1 MAITTQVHKP
11 NGKAPAAKAAALTGR
26 ETQPVLRTELPGP
39 RSQSIVARDDAALAT
54 TTKTAP
60 VTAVRGKGVVVE
72 DADGNVLL
80 DFCAGIGVLNTGHSH
95 PAVVKA
101 IQDQAARLVH
111 FAGTD
116 FYYDQQ
122 VTLAERLGRLVP
134 VQGPTK
140 VFYTQSGTESNEAAI
155 KVAKHATGRQMFL
168 AFLGAFHG
176 RTQGS
181 LALTTSKARHREGFF
196 PGMPG
201 VVHAP
206 FPNPYRNTWRID
218 GYEEPQ
224 ELADRAIEHVETI
237 LEVACPAKET
247 AAVFWE
253 PVQGEGGYV
262 VPPKMFPKMLRK
274 VCDDHGILLV
284 ADEVQTGFGR
294 TGKWFASEHFGV
306 RADIVSLAKAMG
318 SGMPIGATVF
328 RAKLDFREQGKH
340 SNTYGGN
347 VLGCAASLA
356 TLDVLQKEKLVENS
370 AKLGKH
376 LEKRLEEL
384 KEEHAAIGD
393 RRGLGLMQAI
403 EFVKPGTGAKTMG
416 GEPDPKMQKAVEEG
430 CWKRGLILLSC
441 GKSSLRV
448 IPALNVTRAQV
459 DGAMDILGEA
469 LTGAGA

>member
-1 MAITTQVHKP
+1 
-11 NGKAPAAKAAALTGR
+11 
-26 ETQPVLRTELPGP
+26 
-39 RSQSIVARDDAALAT
+39 
-54 TTKTAP
+54 
-60 VTAVRGKGVVVE
+60 
-72 DADGNVLL
+72 
-80 DFCAGIGVLNTGHSH
+80 
-95 PAVVKA
+95 
-101 IQDQAARLVH
+101 
-111 FAGTD
+111 
-116 FYYDQQ
+116 
-122 VTLAERLGRLVP
+122 
-134 VQGPTK
+134 
-140 VFYTQSGTESNEAAI
+140 
-155 KVAKHATGRQMFL
+155 MFL

-181 LALTTSKARHREGFF
+181 LALTASKAKHREGFF

-206 FPNPYRNTWRID
+206 FPNPYRNTWKID
-218 GYEEPQ
+218 GYAEPQ
-224 ELADRAIEHVETI
+224 ELANRAIEHIETI

-247 AAVFWE
+247 AAIFWE

-274 VCDDHGILLV
+274 VCDEHGILLA

-306 RADIVSLAKAMG
+306 HADIVSVAKAMG
-318 SGMPIGATVF
+318 SGMPIGACVF

-370 AKLGKH
+370 AKMGKH
-376 LEKRLEEL
+376 LEKRLEEF
-384 KEEHAAIGD
+384 KDDFDFIGD

-403 EFVKPGTGAKTMG
+403 EFVKPGKGPG
-416 GEPDPKMQKAVEEG
+416 PGEPDPKMQKAIEEG
-430 CWKRGLILLSC
+430 AWKRGLILLSC

-448 IPALNVTRAQV
+448 IPALNVNKAQI

-469 LTGAGA
+469 LKAAQA

>member
-1 MAITTQVHKP
+1 MAIT
-11 NGKAPAAKAAALTGR
+11 GK
-26 ETQPVLRTELPGP
+26 ETRPVLRTPLPGP
-39 RSQSIVARDDAALAT
+39 RSKAIVARDDVALAT

-80 DFCAGIGVLNTGHSH
+80 DFAAGIGVLNTGHSH
-95 PAVVKA
+95 PKVVKA
-101 IQDQAARLVH
+101 IQDQAERLVH

-122 VTLAERLGRLVP
+122 VTLAERLGKLVP

-155 KVAKHATGRQMFL
+155 KVAKIATKRQMFL

-181 LALTTSKARHREGFF
+181 MALTTSKPRHREGFF
-196 PGMPG
+196 PAMPG
-201 VVHAP
+201 VAHTP

-218 GYEEPQ
+218 GYAEPE
-224 ELADRAIEHVETI
+224 ELANRAIEHLESI
-237 LEVACPAKET
+237 LEVACPASET

-262 VPPKMFPKMLRK
+262 VPPKSFPKMLRK
-274 VCDDHGILLV
+274 VCDDNGILLV

-294 TGKWFASEHFGV
+294 TGRWFASEHFGV
-306 RADIVSLAKAMG
+306 KADIVSVAKAMG
-318 SGMPIGATVF
+318 SGMPIGACVF
-328 RAKLDFREQGKH
+328 RAKLDFPEQGKH

-356 TLDVLQKEKLVENS
+356 TLDVLEGEKLVENS
-370 AKLGKH
+370 AKLGLH
-376 LEKRLEEL
+376 LERRLEEL
-384 KEEHAAIGD
+384 KERHAAIGD

-403 EFVKPGTGAKTMG
+403 EFVKPSSGSRAG
-416 GEPDPKMQKAVEEG
+416 GSTRVPQGDPKMQKSVEEA

-448 IPALNVTRAQV
+448 IPALNVTKAQI
-459 DGAMDILGEA
+459 DGAMEILGDA
-469 LTGAGA
+469 LKACKA

>member
-1 MAITTQVHKP
+1 MPITGTETKP
-11 NGKAPAAKAAALTGR
+11 RPKAATGITGTETRPALKTAI
-26 ETQPVLRTELPGP
+26 PGP
-39 RSQSIVARDDAALAT
+39 RSKAIVQRDDAALAT

-60 VTAVRGKGVVVE
+60 VTAVEGRGVVVE

-80 DFCAGIGVLNTGHSH
+80 DFAAGIGVLNTGHSH
-95 PAVVKA
+95 PAVVAA
-101 IQDQAARLVH
+101 IQRQAERLVH

-116 FYYDQQ
+116 FYYEQQ
-122 VTLAERLGRLVP
+122 VELAERLAKVVP
-134 VQGPTK
+134 IEGPSK

-155 KVAKHATGRQMFL
+155 KVAKAATGRQMFL
-168 AFLGAFHG
+168 AFMGAFHG

-181 LALTTSKARHREGFF
+181 LALTTSKPHHREGFF
-196 PGMPG
+196 PAMPG

-206 FPNPYRNTWRID
+206 FPNPYRNAWHVD
-218 GYEEPQ
+218 GYDDPGLLTE
-224 ELADRAIEHVETI
+224 RAIEHLESI

-262 VPPKMFPKMLRK
+262 VPPPTFPKKLK
-274 VCDDHGILLV
+274 GLCEEHGILLV

-306 RADIVSLAKAMG
+306 KADIVSLAKAMG

-328 RAKLDFREQGKH
+328 RADLDFKMKGKH

-356 TLDVLQKEKLVENS
+356 TLDVLEKERLVQNS
-370 AKLGKH
+370 AKAGKH

-384 KEEHAAIGD
+384 KARHAAIGD
-393 RRGLGLMQAI
+393 RRGLGLMQAV
-403 EFVKPGTGAKTMG
+403 EFVKPGTKGPGGAP
-416 GEPDPKMQKAVEEG
+416 EPDAKMQKTIEEG
-430 CWKRGLILLSC
+430 CWKRGLILLGC

-448 IPALNVTRAQV
+448 IPALNVTTEQI
-459 DGAMDILGEA
+459 DGAMEVLGETLRA
-469 LTGAGA
+469 AKA